1 MKRTSKNKLF
11 AELIFRK
18 ISKNWD
24 IPKNI
29 SSSRLEKII
38 EYSKWLKKNNLKANP
53 NGYPNNFKKKK
64 TKPKGRNPEIIKR
77 NKNILLEYYNLTE
90 KKGLKAKVARQMLA
104 DKYNLKPSSI
114 QTICKKG

>member
-1 MKRTSKNKLF
+1 MNTEF
-11 AELIFRK
+11 IFRHIAK
-18 ISKNWD
+18 DWD

-29 SSSRLEKII
+29 SFSRLEKII
-38 EYSKWLKKNNLKANP
+38 EYSTWLKKNNLKANP

-77 NKNILLEYYNLTE
+77 NEKILLEYYKLTE
-90 KKGLKAKVARQMLA
+90 KKGIKATAARDILA
-104 DKYNLKPSSI
+104 KKYNLKPSSI

>member
-1 MKRTSKNKLF
+1 MNKNITTEF
-11 AELIFRK
+11 IFRH
-18 ISKNWD
+18 ISKEWD

-29 SSSRLEKII
+29 SFSRLEKII

-77 NKNILLEYYNLTE
+77 NEKIILEYYKLTE
-90 KKGLKAKVARQMLA
+90 KKGIKATVARETLA
-104 DKYNLKPSSI
+104 KKYNLKPSSI
-114 QTICKKG
+114 QTICKRG